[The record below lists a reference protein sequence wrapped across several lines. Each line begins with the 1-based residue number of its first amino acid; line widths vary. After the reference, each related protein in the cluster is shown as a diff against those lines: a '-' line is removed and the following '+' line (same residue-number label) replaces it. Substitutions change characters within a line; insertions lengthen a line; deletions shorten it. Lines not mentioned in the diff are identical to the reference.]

1 MGRHWEGSVRI
12 YVAIGSLAV
21 LSSLLPGRAVT
32 AQETTGKVQGT
43 VRSPDGVPLPIA
55 QVFIVG
61 TAFGAATD
69 LNGYYFLNNV
79 PIGGYTLRVQLIG
92 YKPVIVQGARVLGGQ
107 TIDVNV
113 TLEPAP
119 VTVTGVTVTAASN
132 VVPRDQVT
140 SKSIVSGTL
149 VNDLPVSDTRDIIT
163 LQAGVVDYRV
173 FQNTDYLVRSGGDR
187 GPSLRGSRPGEA
199 QVYIDGAPVRALYT
213 GAQRVEIGTNAVE
226 EATVTTGAIGVELG
240 NAQAGAISFTTRS
253 GGDRLAGSV
262 AYETDEPLG
271 NALSLGLNRFEGAI
285 GGPVP
290 IVPRLRFFA
299 SGVLQGQRAIDA
311 PWGWDHVPSYV
322 VGGADTIVTQADSSG
337 TRSVT
342 VPRYVQVTGHCPG
355 GSDNLNPARDA
366 ILKNYGFDC
375 QGGRLPMSWQTN
387 AELQAKLSYS
397 YGLGSSISLTGLAN
411 GTQTRQWPG
420 SLIGDPALFLGE
432 HRWSRAVIVNAQH
445 TVFQQPDRALA
456 LTLNLSWQQDNLISG
471 ALDPSYEA
479 STRSPGLGIALGAM
493 RFAGLDAL
501 PFPVTDRIVRNFRT
515 GRGLR
520 SPFEL
525 RSDLS
530 NRQPY
535 RLNPYGLIG
544 GSWPTTGFDVGFS
557 DLFRESRLTGR
568 LVIDWQA
575 NRYQRVTFGGDRV
588 WPRLAEWRGSL
599 NDPAVSQ
606 AFIATPVLYGVFA
619 EDRLD
624 LGDIVL
630 ELGLRYDY
638 YDVRAL
644 YPNTPG
650 RVASRMGVLADTN
663 DAAYAASL
671 DSVFT
676 ESVGHATLSPRLR
689 VSFPV
694 TERTDFRL
702 SYGQQVQAPD
712 FLAMLRGTNAD
723 NPSVF
728 QMGRDVDFAKTILT
742 EFGIRHAFPTSFV
755 LDVSAYNKAF
765 RSELSLRQI
774 SYDDPLNPGRN
785 LTPLV
790 LTNQDFGY
798 ARGFEV
804 KLDWRPARAL
814 AVSASYTF
822 QASRGTG
829 SDPLSYFNYARYSQ
843 VLGALEPPVQAVQP
857 TDFERPHNLVGS
869 LSGAVPP
876 ESPLA
881 RLLGGA
887 LRDVSV
893 FATFRYVSGLPYT
906 KDRYTGTGVI
916 APPGSIAQDRQEPVN
931 SSRLPATKLVDL
943 RATKTFTLARLQAT
957 AYLDARNLFNFKNL
971 TGLFSETGGLT
982 NEKLH
987 HNLTSPELD
996 RLHIDAAAT
1005 GALLQGDAVDV
1016 RGCATWQP
1024 NPVDCV
1030 ALNRAEARF
1039 GNGDGLY
1046 TLDEQTRAFN
1056 AWYELFNG
1064 AQTFYGSPRRI
1075 RLGVELTF

>member
-1 MGRHWEGSVRI
+1 MVQGRTWEGCVRI
-12 YVAIGSLAV
+12 HVWIRGLVLLSALLTRALA
-21 LSSLLPGRAVT
+21 
-32 AQETTGKVQGT
+32 AQETTGKIQGT

-55 QVFIVG
+55 QLFIVG
-61 TAFGAATD
+61 TAFGTATD

-92 YKPVIVQGARVLGGQ
+92 YTPVLVQGVRVLGGQ
-107 TIDVNV
+107 TIDINV

-140 SKSIVSGTL
+140 SKSIVSGAL
-149 VNDLPVSDTRDIIT
+149 VNDLPVSNTHDIIT
-163 LQAGVVDYRV
+163 LQAGVVDYRIP
-173 FQNTDYLVRSGGDR
+173 QNTDYLTQSGGDR

-213 GAQRVEIGTNAVE
+213 GGQCVEIGTNAVE

-253 GGDRLAGSV
+253 GGDRLAGSA

-271 NALSLGLNRFEGAI
+271 NALSLGLNRFEGSI

-290 IVPRLRFFA
+290 LVPRLRFFA
-299 SGVLQGQRAIDA
+299 SGVLQGQRAIDT
-311 PWGWDHVPSYV
+311 PWGWDRVPSYV
-322 VGGADTIVTQADSSG
+322 VGGADTIVTQPDSSG
-337 TRSVT
+337 TQSVT
-342 VPRYVQVTGHCPG
+342 VPRYVQVTGRCLS

-375 QGGRLPMSWQTN
+375 QGGRLPMSWQSD
-387 AELQAKLSYS
+387 AKLQGKLSYS
-397 YGLGSSISLTGLAN
+397 YGLGSSVSLTGLAN

-432 HRWSRAVIVNAQH
+432 HRWSRAVILNLQH
-445 TVFQQPDRALA
+445 TLFQQPDRALA
-456 LTLNLSWQQDNLISG
+456 VTLNLSWQQDNLISG
-471 ALDPSYEA
+471 ALDPSYETR
-479 STRSPGLGIALGAM
+479 TRSPGLGIALGAM
-493 RFAGLDAL
+493 RFSGLDPL
-501 PFPVTDRIVRNFRT
+501 SFPITERIVRNFRT

-520 SPFEL
+520 TPFDL
-525 RSDLS
+525 RSDLF

-544 GSWPTTGFDVGFS
+544 GSWITKGFDVGFS
-557 DLFRESRLTGR
+557 DLFRESRVTGR

-575 NRYQRVTFGGDRV
+575 NRYHRVTFGGDRV

-599 NDPAVSQ
+599 NDPAASQ
-606 AFIATPVLYGVFA
+606 AFITSPVLYGVFA

-650 RVASRMGVLADTN
+650 RVASRMGALADTN
-663 DAAYAASL
+663 DVAYAASL

-676 ESVGHATLSPRLR
+676 RSVGHSTVSPRLR

-712 FLAMLRGTNAD
+712 FLAMLRGTNVD
-723 NPSVF
+723 NFGF
-728 QMGRDVDFAKTILT
+728 QMGRDIDFAKTILT

-755 LDVSAYNKAF
+755 LDVAAYNKAF

-774 SYDDPLNPGRN
+774 SYDDPLNPGHT
-785 LTPLV
+785 LTPLI

-798 ARGFEV
+798 ARGFET
-804 KLDWRPARAL
+804 KLDWRPGRTL
-814 AVSASYTF
+814 GVSASYTF

-843 VLGALEPPVQAVQP
+843 VLGSLEPPVQAVQP

-869 LSGAVPP
+869 LSGAVAP

-881 RLLGGA
+881 RLLGGVFN
-887 LRDVSV
+887 DVSV

-906 KDRYTGTGVI
+906 RDRNTGTGVI
-916 APPGSIAQDRQEPVN
+916 APPGSIARDRQEPVN
-931 SSRLPATKLVDL
+931 SSRMPATRLVDL
-943 RATKTFTLARLQAT
+943 RVTKSFTLGRLQAT
-957 AYLDARNLFNFKNL
+957 AYVDARNLFNFKNL
-971 TGLFSETGGLT
+971 TGLFSETGGVT
-982 NEKLH
+982 NQKLKDG
-987 HNLTSPELD
+987 LTSPELAELD
-996 RLHIDAAAT
+996 IESKAS
-1005 GALLQGDAVDV
+1005 GALLLDDMVDV
-1016 RGCATWQP
+1016 RACATWKS
-1024 NPVDCV
+1024 PVDCV
-1030 ALNRAEARF
+1030 ALSRAEARF
-1039 GNGDGLY
+1039 GNGDGVY
-1046 TLDEQTRAFN
+1046 TLDEQNRALN
-1056 AWYELFNG
+1056 AWYKLFNG

-1075 RLGVELTF
+1075 RIGVQLSF